1 MSQSL
6 KRQNTLA
13 THKMLSATYNPLD
26 GALKET
32 KQSNLREGLFEQ
44 LSNKD
49 SESGSLLE
57 SRQNNHNSQ
66 S

>member
-1 MSQSL
+1 
-6 KRQNTLA
+6 
-13 THKMLSATYNPLD
+13 MLSATYNPLD